1 MNKAEFPPKP
11 DEEVESFEGLPVDTE
26 KAQKEA
32 LKAEEKERALEAQ
45 AAAMR
50 IQQEEAQIQE
60 IKQSIQNQTPSPEDR
75 FEDNRAPEEK
85 QEVAPKPKSSFM
97 KRWVAILGAMGIM
110 AGGAAK
116 AGNLETNP
124 SDSTKNKT
132 EQFKYIEANKE
143 VGGLTYKGAISVPS
157 DDKEYDYF
165 FIGLDG
171 EQGDAHKIGTMRSA
185 IKELGFEIGTKKDM
199 ESLYKKNGT
208 AMFKNVRYG
217 MAIDEARLESDD
229 TRDINV
235 NDDYNNA
242 TVPAF
247 PSFTPESKGIGKYE
261 TNKIDEEFKYNDYAI
276 LVKVK
281 KQKEDTVQMPGAD
294 FAQTNK

>member
-1 MNKAEFPPKP
+1 MNKAEFPPQL
-11 DEEVESFEGLPVDTE
+11 DEEIESFEGLPVDTE
-26 KAQKEA
+26 KAKEEA

-45 AAAMR
+45 AAALR
-50 IQQEEAQIQE
+50 IEQEEAQIQE

-85 QEVAPKPKSSFM
+85 QKITPKPKSGFM

-124 SDSTKNKT
+124 NDSTKNKT

-143 VGGLTYKGAISVPS
+143 VGGLTYKGAFSVPS

-171 EQGDAHKIGTMRSA
+171 NNADENKIGHMKQA
-185 IKELGFEIGTKKDM
+185 IKELGFEAASAQDLQSIFTKNQKILTEKIG
-199 ESLYKKNGT
+199 
-208 AMFKNVRYG
+208 YG
-217 MAIDEARLESDD
+217 MAIDTARLESDD
-229 TRDINV
+229 TRDPNV
-235 NDDYNNA
+235 ND
-242 TVPAF
+242 TVGADAVE
-247 PSFTPESKGIGKYE
+247 SFTTFNPTGQINRYEHNMIGKE
-261 TNKIDEEFKYNDYAI
+261 YNYGEYAI

>member
-1 MNKAEFPPKP
+1 
-11 DEEVESFEGLPVDTE
+11 
-26 KAQKEA
+26 
-32 LKAEEKERALEAQ
+32 
-45 AAAMR
+45 
-50 IQQEEAQIQE
+50 
-60 IKQSIQNQTPSPEDR
+60 
-75 FEDNRAPEEK
+75 
-85 QEVAPKPKSSFM
+85 
-97 KRWVAILGAMGIM
+97 
-110 AGGAAK
+110 
-116 AGNLETNP
+116 
-124 SDSTKNKT
+124 
-132 EQFKYIEANKE
+132 
-143 VGGLTYKGAISVPS
+143 
-157 DDKEYDYF
+157 
-165 FIGLDG
+165 
-171 EQGDAHKIGTMRSA
+171 
-185 IKELGFEIGTKKDM
+185 
-199 ESLYKKNGT
+199 
-208 AMFKNVRYG
+208 